1 MNPEFQL
8 KYEVMSRIKT
18 VRNIWLFT
26 TSPLAGAIFTTALIF
41 CSSIL
46 VSFGDVVANMM
57 AQVDWSERLSYVYSS
72 LLHSRVI
79 VQTMAIL
86 VVGSMLMLSI
96 NSVRRLRAIIWA

>member
-18 VRNIWLFT
+18 VRNIWLFS
-26 TSPLAGAIFTTALIF
+26 TSPLAGVIFTAALIF

-57 AQVDWSERLSYVYSS
+57 MQVDWTNRLTYAYSS
-72 LLHSRVI
+72 LLHSRVT
-79 VQTMAIL
+79 VQALAIL
-86 VVGSMLMLSI
+86 LAGSFLMVSI
-96 NSVRRLRAIIWA
+96 NSLRRLRAIIWA